1 MLRQRK
7 KFKHT
12 HSHTAANRAHY
23 IKRAVERW
31 APQSML
37 DVEKVKQLILAN
49 TEKGR
54 QLTNTR
60 YFFKFHS
67 ERERSYW
74 VVVFS
79 FRLKVP
85 VTIYCDDEES
95 PDYRDMELIT
105 VDKLI
110 PEGEETT

>member
-1 MLRQRK
+1 MLMNG
-7 KFKHT
+7 FDHT
-12 HSHTAANRAHY
+12 ITYSIVPTTRCVSPLLNFVW
-23 IKRAVERW
+23 VEVLIVFNIVV
-31 APQSML
+31 PTNNTFTTK
-37 DVEKVKQLILAN
+37 KVKSYFN
-49 TEKGR
+49 VF
-54 QLTNTR
+54 R